1 VRQPACDLL
10 ASAPVITAAV
20 QGRCM
25 MTIQTRE
32 LPSVH
37 PSAPSPGL
45 HAIAATTDP
54 VQPAVG
60 DARRTAHQERR
71 GPAGTAVGCWS
82 LRWHR
87 DQAGQW
93 VLCQCLPLALRCIGY
108 PVETSEGVPIGV
120 VRAVSGPYLAVA
132 AHSGGELHLEVS
144 AIRSTTGGRIRLHR
158 DAAALRCGTAPRS
171 PQ

>member
-1 VRQPACDLL
+1 MQPHSEDRLT
-10 ASAPVITAAV
+10 SIV
-20 QGRCM
+20 
-25 MTIQTRE
+25 
-32 LPSVH
+32 
-37 PSAPSPGL
+37 
-45 HAIAATTDP
+45 ATTDR
-54 VQPAVG
+54 VQG
-60 DARRTAHQERR
+60 DADEHHQDAIGERVEAGRTE
-71 GPAGTAVGCWS
+71 AGSWS
-82 LRWHR
+82 PLWHR